1 MVCLTA
7 IIERSGSKMSVIKKI
22 LNVLNDKKL
31 SVKNKVKLLYRAY
44 SYHREKIEIESL
56 YKKVKNTPVEG
67 MILSDFYV
75 TVDPTIRQSI
85 TKDVMNKISH
95 TRYYERS

>member
-1 MVCLTA
+1 
-7 IIERSGSKMSVIKKI
+7 MSVIKKI
-22 LNVLNDKKL
+22 VNVLIDKKT
-31 SVKNKVKLLYRAY
+31 SIRNKVKLLCRAY
-44 SYHREKIEIESL
+44 SYHCEKIKIENL

-75 TVDPTIRQSI
+75 TVDPTIRQNLTS
-85 TKDVMNKISH
+85 TVMSKISH

>member
-1 MVCLTA
+1 
-7 IIERSGSKMSVIKKI
+7 MSVIKKI
-22 LNVLNDKKL
+22 LNVLTDKK
-31 SVKNKVKLLYRAY
+31 SSIKNKVELLCRAY
-44 SYHREKIEIESL
+44 SYHREKIKIESL

-75 TVDPTIRQSI
+75 TVDPSIRQNI
-85 TKDVMNKISH
+85 TKSVMSKISH

>member
-1 MVCLTA
+1 
-7 IIERSGSKMSVIKKI
+7 MSVIKKI
-22 LNVLNDKKL
+22 VNVLTDKKT
-31 SVKNKVKLLYRAY
+31 SIKSKVKLLCRAY
-44 SYHREKIEIESL
+44 LYHCEKNKIENL

-75 TVDPTIRQSI
+75 TVDPAIRQNLTSTI
-85 TKDVMNKISH
+85 MSKISH

>member
-1 MVCLTA
+1 
-7 IIERSGSKMSVIKKI
+7 MSVIKKI
-22 LNVLNDKKL
+22 LNVLTDKKL
-31 SVKNKVKLLYRAY
+31 SMKNKVKLLHNAY
-44 SYHREKIEIESL
+44 SYHCEKIKMESL

-75 TVDPTIRQSI
+75 TVDPAVRQNI